1 MFQNTLFLIA
11 SVAFFVCYI
20 FYLLQ
25 MFDINNAEERK
36 QKIFNLLK
44 NKFEG
49 LYENNLG
56 FFEYSVNNKK
66 ILFEYK
72 TYRYKTVTNILKVYL
87 DISIV
92 EEDIKKLCK
101 IHFNC
106 ANIDNRDWVVMPV
119 EVFFDTLNN
128 LAKYSSKTVSK
139 IIYETD
145 IYISEKR
152 AERNKK

>member
-44 NKFEG
+44 IKFEG

-56 FFEYSVNNKK
+56 FFEYSVNNKN

-106 ANIDNRDWVVMPV
+106 ANIDNRDWVEMEVD
-119 EVFFDTLNN
+119 VFFDTLNN
-128 LAKYSSKTVSK
+128 LVKYSNKTVSK

>member
-1 MFQNTLFLIA
+1 
-11 SVAFFVCYI
+11 
-20 FYLLQ
+20 

-44 NKFEG
+44 IKFEG

-56 FFEYSVNNKK
+56 FFEYSVNNKN

-106 ANIDNRDWVVMPV
+106 ANIDNRDWVEMEVD
-119 EVFFDTLNN
+119 VFFDTLNN
-128 LAKYSSKTVSK
+128 LVKYSNKTVSK